1 MFERGR
7 TSAVLVLMAQLLTS
21 FNQGVTLR
29 GWLAPLKLAWL
40 LPVLIL
46 ALSLGLK
53 ESLPGFIVLPALM
66 LSYLL
71 LGTLLLH
78 TLVLYVLSQ
87 LPGQLATLTNAE
99 SVKAGSLLLRLSIV
113 GFRILLKNLLIVL
126 GCLIAAILSSRPQTR
141 LAGV

>member
-7 TSAVLVLMAQLLTS
+7 TSAVLVLMAQLLAS
-21 FNQGVTLR
+21 FNQGVTLK
-29 GWLAPLKLAWL
+29 GWLSPLKLAWL

-113 GFRILLKNLLIVL
+113 GFGILLKNLLLGL
-126 GCLIAAILSSRPQTR
+126 GCLIAAILSPRPQTR

>member
-1 MFERGR
+1 MFECGR
-7 TSAVLVLMAQLLTS
+7 TSAVLVLMAQLLAS
-21 FNQGVTLR
+21 FNEGLTLR

-46 ALSLGLK
+46 ALNIGLK
-53 ESLPGFIVLPALM
+53 GSLPGFIVLPALM

-71 LGTLLLH
+71 LGTLLLR

-87 LPGQLATLTNAE
+87 LPGQFATLTSAE
-99 SVKAGSLLLRLSIV
+99 SVRAGGLLLRLSLV
-113 GFRILLKNLLIVL
+113 GLGILLKNILVLL
-126 GCLIAAILSSRPQTR
+126 GCLLAAILAPRPQLR